1 MKAIAMIAAEIGS
14 AKSDLCFQGRGK
26 SSIIGWMCAEPMRC
40 NIKIPNTK
48 KTLES
53 TFYKFVIR

>member
-14 AKSDLCFQGRGK
+14 VKSDLCFQGRGK
-26 SSIIGWMCAEPMRC
+26 SLIIGEMCAEPMRC
-40 NIKIPNTK
+40 NIKNTKHK

-53 TFYKFVIR
+53 TFSKFVIR